1 MQARLHSLQGL
12 GFRVWLTPSV
22 FAVNGSGPRSWA
34 QRRVSV
40 RCPAPERC
48 PGRRGVVM
56 GTIQGLVWVSHGV
69 MLPLMNAK
77 QQYRIRWLHG
87 WDPEVQV
94 LVRAGRKGMQQTKAL
109 RQGSVLSQE
118 SRSATRQRLP
128 IRRTASWEAVRQGYT
143 GFGDV
148 MSLHFESLYVSI
160 CLRVGIGFVHSF
172 WRPCWRGRPV
182 VKWGTNTAYA
192 YPHIHIYMYVY

>member
-1 MQARLHSLQGL
+1 M
-12 GFRVWLTPSV
+12 
-22 FAVNGSGPRSWA
+22 
-34 QRRVSV
+34 
-40 RCPAPERC
+40 
-48 PGRRGVVM
+48 
-56 GTIQGLVWVSHGV
+56 
-69 MLPLMNAK
+69 PLMNAK

-128 IRRTASWEAVRQGYT
+128 IRRTASWEAVRHGYT

-160 CLRVGIGFVHSF
+160 CLHVGIGFVHSF
-172 WRPCWRGRPV
+172 CRPCWRGRPV
-182 VKWGTNTAYA
+182 AKWGTNTAYA
-192 YPHIHIYMYVY
+192 YPHIYMCVLIVFASCAYASSAQTVSCNRHRHVTGEMGSAGSQSQGSWVFY